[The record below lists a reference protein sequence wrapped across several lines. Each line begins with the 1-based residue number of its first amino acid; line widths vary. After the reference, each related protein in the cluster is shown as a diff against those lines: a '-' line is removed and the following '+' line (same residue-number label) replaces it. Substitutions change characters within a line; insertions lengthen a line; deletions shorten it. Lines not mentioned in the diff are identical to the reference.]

1 FAKLISNSLQLP
13 SGNANFKDLDHAHP
27 TLQDGIKRTAS
38 AGIIQGRGDGIFDP
52 NSPITREESAIMVDK
67 ALQYKGIVGDLN
79 GMPFRD
85 KHLINYKDAVSRLF
99 SLGVVNGVG
108 NNEFNPHGTTTRGES
123 AAYLMKMLNVMEN
136 NKVIGE
142 LTINDFGLEIH
153 KEATNDSGL
162 VRKAF
167 KGEVINVLAEKDGWY
182 KVGANEWIQ
191 NSPSKMSYQAK

>member
-1 FAKLISNSLQLP
+1 
-13 SGNANFKDLDHAHP
+13 
-27 TLQDGIKRTAS
+27 
-38 AGIIQGRGDGIFDP
+38 
-52 NSPITREESAIMVDK
+52 
-67 ALQYKGIVGDLN
+67 
-79 GMPFRD
+79 
-85 KHLINYKDAVSRLF
+85 
-99 SLGVVNGVG
+99 
-108 NNEFNPHGTTTRGES
+108 
-123 AAYLMKMLNVMEN
+123 MKMLNVMEN

>member
-1 FAKLISNSLQLP
+1 MQESFKVVETVSL
-13 SGNANFKDLDHAHP
+13 
-27 TLQDGIKRTAS
+27 TLT
-38 AGIIQGRGDGIFDP
+38 
-52 NSPITREESAIMVDK
+52 PITREESAIMVDK